1 MSCRHDNR
9 GDHQTG
15 PELGLHDALSQNSAS
30 GKRIAHVNQPVSVA
44 VRGDEGRA
52 KNQREYI
59 GRRKRAASKVVQKR
73 RAIEAKS

>member
-1 MSCRHDNR
+1 MSCRHDYR
-9 GDHQTG
+9 GDHEAG

-30 GKRIAHVNQPVSVA
+30 GKRIVHVNQPVSVA

-59 GRRKRAASKVVQKR
+59 GRWKQVAS
-73 RAIEAKS
+73 